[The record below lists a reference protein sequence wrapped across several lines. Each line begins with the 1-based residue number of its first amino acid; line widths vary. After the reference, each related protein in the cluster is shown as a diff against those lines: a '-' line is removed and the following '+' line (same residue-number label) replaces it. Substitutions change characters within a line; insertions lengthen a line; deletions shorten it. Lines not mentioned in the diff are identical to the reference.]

1 MSNAEERSE
10 KAQALLASRR
20 VGYLSTQSKRRPGFP
35 FGSVVN
41 YALDDWGRPVFLF
54 STLAVHMK
62 NLQEDGRASFLVCS
76 PEAEQD
82 AVTASRLTL
91 MGEVTEVPEDELEAI
106 KALYLAAHPG
116 AVEYAEFSD
125 FGFFRF
131 HTADSYYVGGFGE
144 IGWL

>member
-1 MSNAEERSE
+1 MSNGAERSE
-10 KAQALLASRR
+10 KAHALLASRR

-41 YALDDWGRPVFLF
+41 YAVDNQGRPIFLF
-54 STLAVHMK
+54 STLSVHMK
-62 NLQEDGRASFLVCS
+62 NLLEDGRASFLVCS

-91 MGEVTEVPEDELEAI
+91 MGEVTEVPDAEIEAI
-106 KALYLAAHPG
+106 KAMYVATHPG

-125 FGFFRF
+125 FRFFRF
-131 HTADSYYVGGFGE
+131 HTVDSYYVGGFGE
-144 IGWL
+144 MGWL

>member
-1 MSNAEERSE
+1 MSNAAERSE

-20 VGYLSTQSKRRPGFP
+20 FGALCTQSKRLPGFP

-41 YALDDWGRPVFLF
+41 YAVDEWGRPIFLF
-54 STLAVHMK
+54 SSLAVHMK
-62 NLQEDGRASFLVCS
+62 NLQEDGRASFLVFS

-91 MGEVTEVPEDELEAI
+91 IGEVTAVPEDEIEAI
-106 KALYLAAHPG
+106 KAIYLAKHPD
-116 AVEYAEFSD
+116 AAEYAEFGD

-144 IGWL
+144 MGWL

>member
-1 MSNAEERSE
+1 MSNVAERSE

-20 VGYLSTQSKRRPGFP
+20 VGYLSTQ
-35 FGSVVN
+35 
-41 YALDDWGRPVFLF
+41 
-54 STLAVHMK
+54 
-62 NLQEDGRASFLVCS
+62 
-76 PEAEQD
+76 
-82 AVTASRLTL
+82 LTL

-106 KALYLAAHPG
+106 KAMYLATHPG

-144 IGWL
+144 MGWL